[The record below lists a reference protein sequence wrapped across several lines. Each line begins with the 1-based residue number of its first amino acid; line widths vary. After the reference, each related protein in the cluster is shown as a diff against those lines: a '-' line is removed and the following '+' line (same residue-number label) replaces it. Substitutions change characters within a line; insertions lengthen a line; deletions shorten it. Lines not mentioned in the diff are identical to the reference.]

1 MSPNPPFSILKKAL
15 FRPYTVLFRPIKSQ
29 CFRQFSSVIQSV
41 ILASKIIFK
50 ISPIPLAGNET
61 FPTFAPAFREGASS
75 LKRAN

>member
-1 MSPNPPFSILKKAL
+1 MIFFLCYSDNIANNHKNYCMSPNPPFSILKKAL

-50 ISPIPLAGNET
+50 KPHTSPCG
-61 FPTFAPAFREGASS
+61 
-75 LKRAN
+75 K